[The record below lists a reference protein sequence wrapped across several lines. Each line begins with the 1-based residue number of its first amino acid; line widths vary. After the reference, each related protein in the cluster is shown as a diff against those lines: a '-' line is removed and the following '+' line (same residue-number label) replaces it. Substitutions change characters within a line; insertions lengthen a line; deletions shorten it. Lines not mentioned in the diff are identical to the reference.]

1 MLASSPFH
9 LPIFTVH
16 VLLLSHERI
25 LVLWSV
31 PYSGETNS
39 EHSLSQKR
47 SITVRGNFQS
57 IIKLHREPSLEA
69 SRRSVAQKAYV
80 YEFRSFITVF
90 TTRGPKHGRPE
101 TCGRPGQANNLALL
115 KTEIIYTFFGLG
127 QDWQNFL
134 KARAQTADNFREI
147 LSRMETRGHG
157 CLSLVSVVCVVR

>member
-1 MLASSPFH
+1 MLASRPFP

-31 PYSGETNS
+31 PCSGKTNS

-47 SITVRGNFQS
+47 SITDRGNFQS
-57 IIKLHREPSLEA
+57 ITKLHREPSLEA
-69 SRRSVAQKAYV
+69 SRRSAAQKAYV

-90 TTRGPKHGRPE
+90 TTARPGPKHGRPE

-127 QDWQNFL
+127 QAWQNFL

-157 CLSLVSVVCVVR
+157 CLSLVSVVR